1 LKKEKDDFS
10 NQLIAKVQKTEW
22 PDEIFALLRTAKR
35 HQVKV
40 AEEIKDKQRVEIK
53 LELERIIGE
62 QYPNVNFNL
71 AMLAENMNTP
81 EQRLYKEFKLYFGV
95 TFSDYLE
102 NVRIQKAGELLKE
115 GIAVKEVA
123 VQVGYGSD
131 YSFRRAFKR
140 CTGMTPSTYIK
151 IK

>member
-1 LKKEKDDFS
+1 LRKKK
-10 NQLIAKVQKTEW
+10 
-22 PDEIFALLRTAKR
+22 
-35 HQVKV
+35 H
-40 AEEIKDKQRVEIK
+40 RVEIK

-71 AMLAENMNTP
+71 VMLAESMNTT
-81 EQRLYKEFKLYFGV
+81 EQRLYKDFKLYFGV

-102 NVRIQKAGELLKE
+102 NLRIQKAGQLLKE

-123 VQVGYGSD
+123 VLVGYGSD